1 MTKYNKFPSPKKK
14 IIKIKNIKIFEQPVL
29 KRKISKHDLS
39 NFSFCKLLPKTKSKI
54 HEKYVI

>member
-14 IIKIKNIKIFEQPVL
+14 IIKNIKIFEQPVL
-29 KRKISKHDLS
+29 KKKISKHDLS
-39 NFSFCKLLPKTKSKI
+39 NFSFCKLLPKTNSKI

>member
-29 KRKISKHDLS
+29 KKK
-39 NFSFCKLLPKTKSKI
+39 NFKTRLVKLFFLQTLTKN
-54 HEKYVI
+54 